1 MLILKLFTSLGH
13 SLVTESCQPV
23 NSTNESSNYTSQM
36 RQIPPNSLV
45 DSVDSVKTSH
55 LIISAFISKKRFKP
69 SLTSVTKQS
78 IYSCFL
84 HVLALPSYSIFTLNQ
99 QRVNR
104 LLQVPEIIWIN
115 MHETSHQQQKMGG
128 TLKWS
133 VKTAVQYIFLK
144 VLKKLR
150 KC

>member
-78 IYSCFL
+78 IYSCFNSP
-84 HVLALPSYSIFTLNQ
+84 ALPSYSIFTLNQ

-133 VKTAVQYIFLK
+133 VKTVVQYLFLK
-144 VLKKLR
+144 VLKKSR
-150 KC
+150 KY